1 MPAIW
6 FMSCPRFKCRLNSLK
21 PVSLLLANFVSPTRQ
36 SWNKFLQNL
45 PINLSNVIRPGR
57 SAAFAWNLLQSET
70 NAARVR
76 LDVCSRSIGFAHF
89 AQKMESINL

>member
-21 PVSLLLANFVSPTRQ
+21 PVSLLLANFVSPARQ

-45 PINLSNVIRPGR
+45 PINLPNVIRPGR
-57 SAAFAWNLLQSET
+57 PAAFAWNFLQSET
-70 NAARVR
+70 NAARVT
-76 LDVCSRSIGFAHF
+76 LDVCLRSIGFAHF